1 MPKKL
6 VVFSDGTG
14 NSAARLQKS
23 NVWRM
28 YQALEKTPE
37 QIAYYDD
44 GVGTSSFKPLAILGG
59 AVGYGLARNVRGLYA
74 FLCRNYE
81 PGDEIYAFGFSRGAF
96 TIRILGGLIASRGI
110 VAPGADLK
118 LQVEKEWIA
127 YRRKYGRFGR
137 THAVEPVDH
146 NVTIKFMGLW
156 DTVDAYGFPVEEMR
170 IAWDLFVLPLSMRD
184 RELSSRVLDAY
195 HALSID
201 DERQTFH
208 PVLWT
213 EKSQNPARYVGD
225 ERISQ
230 VWFAGVHSNLG
241 GGYPDDSLA
250 HVSLVWMMDQAKRRG
265 LALNKSY
272 EDFARDEADEFGRIY
287 NPRGGLSG
295 LYRYMPRQIADLSM
309 DEKHLGGGMA
319 VEIERP
325 KIHESVFKRI
335 RQGTDSYAPITLPR
349 RYDVVRTNG
358 DIVPG
363 VVAVLDEAAQGAQ
376 ETEAQADLRCQRQA
390 QLWDMVWRRR
400 TLYFVTLFFTL
411 ALVLVPYLLK
421 PEHLDWGG
429 WTQIFSFV
437 PVVLGWFL
445 PDFLSGWLDSYHGNP
460 ALLVILL
467 LGGLAFGY
475 LGGRKEMQIRR
486 LMRDMWKSWFIPDY
500 AFTGELPS
508 GKLNHFMTWW
518 GKLPLRR
525 WIKYLL
531 TPSLVGLL
539 FYYAGFAIVSQLVTR
554 GVESFGVTCG
564 AALPSPAAMETKAPC
579 NATGM
584 NVVEGE
590 RYLVRLQVHPDWYDD
605 TIPATPAGLKDGGF
619 WRSVLMTAAIPLRRH
634 LTQDWFTVM
643 AKIEPD
649 GLNSQPLRLR
659 PVAAGSTTYEAE
671 FTASADGPLFLYVN
685 DAMLLGWTGFY
696 ENNSGGATVE
706 VKAIAKVT
714 N

>member
-1 MPKKL
+1 MSKKI

-23 NVWRM
+23 NVWRL

-74 FLCRNYE
+74 FLCRNYQ

-96 TIRILGGLIASRGI
+96 TIRILGGLIAARGI
-110 VAPGADLK
+110 VTPGADLK
-118 LQVEKEWIA
+118 LQVEQEWLA
-127 YRRKYGRFGR
+127 YRRKYRRFGR
-137 THAVEPVDH
+137 ARAIDPVQHD
-146 NVTIKFMGLW
+146 VTIKFMGLW

-213 EKSQNPARYVGD
+213 EKDQNPARYVGD
-225 ERISQ
+225 ERITQ

-265 LALNKSY
+265 LVFNQSY
-272 EDFARDEADEFGRIY
+272 ETFARDEADEFGRIY

-325 KIHESVFKRI
+325 KIHESVFTRV

-349 RYDVVRTNG
+349 RYDVVRANG
-358 DIVPG
+358 DVVPG
-363 VVAVLDEAAQGAQ
+363 VVPDLDGAAQGAQ
-376 ETEAQADLRCQRQA
+376 ETEAQADQRCQRQA

-400 TLYFVTLFFTL
+400 TLYFVTLAFTL
-411 ALVLVPYLLK
+411 ALILTPWLFK
-421 PEHLDWGG
+421 PAHLDWGG

-437 PVVLGWFL
+437 PSVLGWFL
-445 PDFLSGWLDSYHGNP
+445 PDFLSGWIDSYHGNP
-460 ALLVILL
+460 ALLLLLL
-467 LGGLAFGY
+467 LGGLGFGY

-486 LMRDMWKSWFIPDY
+486 LMRDMWKSWFVPDY
-500 AFTGELPS
+500 VFRNALPS

-525 WIKYLL
+525 WIKYLVV
-531 TPSLVGLL
+531 PSLVGLL
-539 FYYAGFAIVSQLVTR
+539 FYYAGIAIASQLVTR

-564 AALPSPAAMETKAPC
+564 ATSSPAEMLTANPC
-579 NATGM
+579 YATGKS
-584 NVVEGE
+584 VVEGE
-590 RYLVRLQVHPDWYDD
+590 HYLVRLTVATPWNN
-605 TIPATPAGLKDGGF
+605 TSTPATPEGLQDAGF
-619 WRSVLMTAAIPLRRH
+619 WSSMLMTAAIPLRRH
-634 LTQDWFTVM
+634 LTEDWFTVM

-649 GLNSQPLRLR
+649 GLNSQALRFR
-659 PVAAGSTTYEAE
+659 PMANSNTAWEAE
-671 FTASADGPLFLYVN
+671 FTASADGALFLYVN
-685 DAMLLGWTGFY
+685 DAMLFGWTRFY
-696 ENNSGGATVE
+696 ENNGGSAAIE
-706 VKAIAKVT
+706 VKQIAKVT